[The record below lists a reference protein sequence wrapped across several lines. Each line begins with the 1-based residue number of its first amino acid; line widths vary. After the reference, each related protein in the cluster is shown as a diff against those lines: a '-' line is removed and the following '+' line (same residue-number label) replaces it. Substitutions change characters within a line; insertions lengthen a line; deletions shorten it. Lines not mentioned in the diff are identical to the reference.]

1 MWEGPDVENGM
12 RKVAVRPSGRPSAPL
27 LAVRVL
33 DSWTP
38 GAADLATA
46 GGAKGLPGRVHS
58 LRGEYPRIKL
68 GANWEPGAR

>member
-46 GGAKGLPGRVHS
+46 GGAKGLPG
-58 LRGEYPRIKL
+58 
-68 GANWEPGAR
+68 